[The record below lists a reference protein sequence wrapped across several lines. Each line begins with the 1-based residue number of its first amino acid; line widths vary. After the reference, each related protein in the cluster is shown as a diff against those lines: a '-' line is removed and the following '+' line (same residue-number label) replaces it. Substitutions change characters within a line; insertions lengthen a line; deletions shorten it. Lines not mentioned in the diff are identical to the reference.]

1 MGNDV
6 MSWRV
11 AIGIFNCKLG
21 CVVKSFKYASKPF
34 SFIIESLLFL
44 FFKIKLELCHVNSYM
59 QSSILNLEFALVIFL
74 LVLMSGD
81 VEINPGPSTTDGTR
95 SISVLHLNI
104 RSLRN
109 KIEFIKDH
117 FIEYDILCF
126 TETHLS
132 DTVTDDLLFIEGFSI
147 FYRKD
152 RTNHASGIMIYI
164 SDNVISRRLEE
175 LETPNLDTIWV
186 EIKDKNE
193 CFLLCTVY
201 RQPSLPIA
209 FWDSLNISLDKAF
222 DISDKVILLGDIN
235 EDQLSDTS
243 HYLKD
248 IMLINNM
255 KNVIREPTRVTDTSA
270 KLLDPIVISSSIEVL
285 DSEVIET
292 PQDVTDHFATVI
304 NIKFSYDTQHSY
316 YRRVWNY
323 KKADF
328 HQLNNLIA
336 NTDWSFLYIDCVDI
350 ACKGFS

>member
-1 MGNDV
+1 MPCKFLY
-6 MSWRV
+6 
-11 AIGIFNCKLG
+11 AIQHSKSGIRG
-21 CVVKSFKYASKPF
+21 CD
-34 SFIIESLLFL
+34 
-44 FFKIKLELCHVNSYM
+44 
-59 QSSILNLEFALVIFL
+59 FL

-81 VEINPGPSTTDGTR
+81 VEINPGPSTTADTQ

-164 SDNVISRRLEE
+164 SNNVISRRLEE

-209 FWDSLNISLDKAF
+209 FWD
-222 DISDKVILLGDIN
+222 
-235 EDQLSDTS
+235 
-243 HYLKD
+243 
-248 IMLINNM
+248 
-255 KNVIREPTRVTDTSA
+255 
-270 KLLDPIVISSSIEVL
+270 
-285 DSEVIET
+285 
-292 PQDVTDHFATVI
+292 
-304 NIKFSYDTQHSY
+304 
-316 YRRVWNY
+316 
-323 KKADF
+323 
-328 HQLNNLIA
+328 
-336 NTDWSFLYIDCVDI
+336 
-350 ACKGFS
+350 